1 VGVSYVVEIGPC
13 LSSDAL
19 IPARIRN
26 ESVGSFSEVCAVAFR
41 FSGSDGTVFV
51 PFDGD
56 SE

>member
-1 VGVSYVVEIGPC
+1 VVEIGPC